1 MNKGFAINNHN
12 MSGPAFS
19 NDSVNRELELL
30 RNEANSA
37 TWQSPTGE
45 LFTMILPHTVY
56 PPREDTSFMAKSLLN
71 LGPGKGRKCLEIGLG
86 SGVLSLMCHR
96 QGWRVSACDIN
107 PMAVASAKNFM
118 GNNQASDI
126 IIREGGPG
134 PSSDGDVN
142 QWSGMEKY
150 DLIFWNMPYIKI
162 NEFDNHLGPME
173 EAALIDTSRES
184 LVSLTLMQ
192 INTSKILKNS
202 GVGLLTVGE
211 HLNHDAILGKCAE
224 HGFAA
229 RIIDELT
236 FEDGEGLKLLA
247 FWYPYAKHPTV
258 YRQTVTSTNTE
269 LLSNDWPTGSSLA
282 ADIQTKGRG
291 RYDRT
296 WQNTPNNLSCSWKI
310 SLPEGLSHGLTQVL
324 LGNIVK
330 KSFDSAK
337 SNQQDAKII
346 LKWPNDLIV
355 TAGQDWGK
363 VCGILVESVTLGRNT
378 TTVAGIGINVASE
391 VSETSFDFKIGYAE
405 WYDKSLTREY
415 LVNQL
420 HCRISGLFEEKLN
433 LPNSTMT
440 HYFESAEDAI
450 SEAFTISQSVFYRN
464 KKIDFLSLKKDG
476 TMLVRDVEGKIVN
489 VLDGEELNW
498 IFS

>member
-1 MNKGFAINNHN
+1 

-19 NDSVNRELELL
+19 DDSVNRELELL
-30 RNEANSA
+30 ENEANSVS
-37 TWQSPTGE
+37 WQSPTGE

-107 PMAVASAKNFM
+107 PMAIASAKNFM
-118 GNNQASDI
+118 ANNQASDI

-134 PSSDGDVN
+134 PSDDGDVK
-142 QWSGMEKY
+142 QWSGMERY

-162 NEFDNHLGPME
+162 NEFDSHLGPME
-173 EAALIDTSRES
+173 EAALIDTSSKS

-202 GVGLLTVGE
+202 GIGLLTVGE

-224 HGFAA
+224 HGFAG

-236 FEDGEGLKLLA
+236 FEDGERLKLLA
-247 FWYPYAKHPTV
+247 FWYPYAKHPTI

-269 LLSNDWPTGSSLA
+269 LLGNDWPTGSSLA
-282 ADIQTKGRG
+282 AEIQTKGRG
-291 RYDRT
+291 RYGRT

-310 SLPEGLSHGLTQVL
+310 ALPEGLSPGLTQVL

-330 KSFDSAK
+330 KTFSSSN
-337 SNQQDAKII
+337 SNQQDQNII

-355 TAGQDWGK
+355 TSGQDWGK
-363 VCGILVESVTLGRNT
+363 VCGVLVESVTLGRNT

-391 VSETSFDFKIGYAE
+391 VSKTSFDFKIGYAE

-440 HYFESAEDAI
+440 HYFESAQNAI
-450 SEAFTISQSVFYRN
+450 SEAFMISQSVFYRN
-464 KKIDFLSLKKDG
+464 KKVDFLALKKDG
-476 TMLVRDVEGKIVN
+476 TLLVRNVEGKVEN
-489 VLDGEELNW
+489 VLDGEKLNW